1 MILVDMAG
9 NHLNPSGDGNLVEA
23 DDSADESAE
32 RILESVTSD
41 NLSDGGNHIDSK
53 VEEGEKLTSNDYL
66 LSNITELES
75 KMVQMGNENRRLQVK
90 IEEQEFN
97 TESLLSEVGGPMS
110 MEGSPALASSA
121 NIPWRNCNETYRDLP
136 VLRDATDKD
145 SVSDGANRRETL
157 TRLDNYEKENSHFFK
172 LNEDIFSY
180 LVCYPLKS
188 IPSLYSMCTIFFL
201 QFGLVFL
208 FIGAQTNFVGNKWNH
223 FRVPV
228 NVTLDVRLAQCLTL
242 AVAIFTQDDILSGLE
257 GLLKGMPDRFKGS
270 R

>member
-1 MILVDMAG
+1 MAG

-66 LSNITELES
+66 LSNITELKS

-97 TESLLSEVGGPMS
+97 MESLLSEVGGPMS

-188 IPSLYSMCTIFFL
+188 IPSLYSMCTIFFPAVWPCL
-201 QFGLVFL
+201 PLHWCPDKFCWKQMESF
-208 FIGAQTNFVGNKWNH
+208 QSSCECYVGRKACP
-223 FRVPV
+223 VPH
-228 NVTLDVRLAQCLTL
+228 TCCRDLYAR
-242 AVAIFTQDDILSGLE
+242 
-257 GLLKGMPDRFKGS
+257 
-270 R
+270 